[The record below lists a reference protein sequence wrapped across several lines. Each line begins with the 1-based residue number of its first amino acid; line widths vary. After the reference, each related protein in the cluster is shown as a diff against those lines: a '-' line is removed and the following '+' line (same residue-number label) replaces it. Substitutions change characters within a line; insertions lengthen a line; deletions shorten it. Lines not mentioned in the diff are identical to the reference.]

1 MDKLLDAT
9 MDFLYRNE
17 ENMDEEQAEIVRY
30 GLELFF
36 LKAFFFLATIVIGI
50 LMGSFWES
58 IIFTA
63 LLSGIR
69 TMAGGFHANTRTQCF
84 IMSMLTFTCVLM
96 ILKLVAVYN
105 VILIPLTV
113 LAVISSLVI
122 WKYAPIDTENKTLE
136 DDEISVFRKKA
147 RVMLIVE
154 VCLAVAT
161 YLIGFVSIA
170 CSALLALIVTGI
182 LMSAE
187 LPNKRRR

>member
-1 MDKLLDAT
+1 MDKFLDAT

-36 LKAFFFLATIVIGI
+36 LKVSFFAATIIIGI

-69 TMAGGFHANTRTQCF
+69 TMAGGFHANTRMQCF
-84 IMSMLTFTCVLM
+84 IMSMLTFACVLM

-113 LAVISSLVI
+113 LAVISSIII
-122 WKYAPIDTENKTLE
+122 WKFAPLDTENKPLE
-136 DDEISVFRKKA
+136 DDEIAIFRKKA
-147 RVMLIVE
+147 RIMLVIE
-154 VCLAVAT
+154 IFISVAA
-161 YLIGFVSIA
+161 YLIGFVTVA

-187 LPNKRRR
+187 FLNKRRR

>member
-36 LKAFFFLATIVIGI
+36 LKVFFFAATIIIGI
-50 LMGSFWES
+50 LMGSFLES

-84 IMSMLTFTCVLM
+84 IMSMLTFACVLM

-105 VILIPLTV
+105 IILIPLTV
-113 LAVISSLVI
+113 LAVISSIVI
-122 WKYAPIDTENKTLE
+122 WKFAPIDTENKPLE
-136 DDEISVFRKKA
+136 DDEIAVFRKKA
-147 RVMLIVE
+147 RVMLVIEIFISV
-154 VCLAVAT
+154 VA
-161 YLIGFVSIA
+161 YCIGFVTVA

-187 LPNKRRR
+187 LLNKRRR